1 MRHFDSHG
9 NQTFYRQ
16 EMKEISNEGQLYT
29 VYERHSVRDNYD
41 TERRPRGY
49 IEEIP
54 SRSGSDRN
62 NEEGDAEY
70 EVEVEEPMDESPHLS
85 QSPRDGGSYSGGY
98 LSSNTYSDPPPA
110 PRSPA
115 NYNPSYNSR
124 YLLLQ
129 GFSAAPPPCTMNASL
144 K

>member
-9 NQTFYRQ
+9 NQTFYRR
-16 EMKEISNEGQLYT
+16 EMKEISNEGHLYT

-124 YLLLQ
+124 YCEYEYEYARWY
-129 GFSAAPPPCTMNASL
+129 SRWS
-144 K
+144 